1 MYVCVVVECESNITR
16 TKRKMHINRQS
27 RTCVHVRKVREGGDR
42 TKKNN
47 TIVFYKK
54 KSNK

>member
-54 KSNK
+54 NNK